1 MWSLFFFND
10 TTTTEIYTY
19 LHTLSLHDALPICQS
34 GVAVEY
40 HQRRLD
46 RIDFAMTRIV
56 GFDAVDDRRP
66 AVASLDRQRRAVDEV
81 VDRDQRLQ
89 LAAEAFLVEQLDRGR
104 RQRRGVAAL
113 GGERKLVLLATDL
126 RVVLSGRHEH
136 IRARVHRCGVWH
148 LLVAELRVEPTLRG
162 IVEDADECRIG
173 WRRGRIQAGMR
184 LQCGGAERGRKQD
197 RKSTRLNSSH

>member
-56 GFDAVDDRRP
+56 GFDAVDDRRR
-66 AVASLDRQRRAVDEV
+66 AVAALDRQRRAVDEV

-89 LAAEAFLVEQLDRGR
+89 LAAEAFLIEQLDLDR
-104 RQRRGVAAL
+104 RHRAVVAAL
-113 GGERKLVLLATDL
+113 GGERKLGLPATDR
-126 RVVLSGRHEH
+126 RVVLS
-136 IRARVHRCGVWH
+136 
-148 LLVAELRVEPTLRG
+148 
-162 IVEDADECRIG
+162 
-173 WRRGRIQAGMR
+173 RRYQ
-184 LQCGGAERGRKQD
+184 
-197 RKSTRLNSSH
+197 H

>member
-1 MWSLFFFND
+1 MIFVVFFFKQE
-10 TTTTEIYTY
+10 TGYEM
-19 LHTLSLHDALPICQS
+19 
-34 GVAVEY
+34 
-40 HQRRLD
+40 
-46 RIDFAMTRIV
+46 RISDWSSDV
-56 GFDAVDDRRP
+56 CSSD
-66 AVASLDRQRRAVDEV
+66 L
-81 VDRDQRLQ
+81 
-89 LAAEAFLVEQLDRGR
+89 
-104 RQRRGVAAL
+104 
-113 GGERKLVLLATDL
+113 LVLLATDL